1 MTFPFRRWTLAALL
15 AVALIPTAAMAQSS
29 KSGFYGS
36 LRGAFAIPTNSK
48 VSEKAGGF
56 TVSSTLEAKSG
67 FAFMAALG
75 YDVSENLGVELEFGY
90 RSFGFSKFKGLDVS
104 GPDGSVSFDGKL
116 PIKGSIK
123 TLSLMANGIFSA
135 KVWEVK
141 PYVGA
146 GIGVARHSGKYDK
159 QTFQIGDEP
168 YTYNGASDTAFS
180 FAYQAIVGVGYPISD
195 GAEIQAGY
203 RYFATSKAKFDDTE
217 ATYGSHNFE
226 VGIQFRF

>member
-1 MTFPFRRWTLAALL
+1 MTFSFRRWTLAALL

-36 LRGAFAIPTNSK
+36 LRGAFAIPINSK
-48 VSEKAGGF
+48 VSVKSGDL
-56 TVSSTLEAKSG
+56 TVSSSLEAKSG

-90 RSFGFSKFKGLDVS
+90 RNFSFSKFNGFNVNGDSVDV
-104 GPDGSVSFDGKL
+104 KL
-116 PIKGSIK
+116 PIKGSMK

-135 KVWEVK
+135 NVWEVK

-146 GIGVARHSGKYDK
+146 GIGVARHSGKFDK
-159 QTFQIGDEP
+159 QTFEIGDDDYP
-168 YTYNGASDTAFS
+168 YSGASDTAFAL
-180 FAYQAIVGVGYPISD
+180 AYQAMVGVGYPISD
-195 GAEIQAGY
+195 AAEIQAGY
-203 RYFATSKAKFDDTE
+203 RYFATTKTKFDDTE

-226 VGIQFRF
+226 VGILFRF